1 VGAIYQLTFFVSLAI
16 LAILITI
23 FVFAVSLLGR
33 ALEAATKEQEKTTK
47 EQKDAAEEE
56 IAAIQKQIS
65 NLGKKGRIDKEKLEE
80 LEAKLKQLR
89 KQDERF
95 EKKLSRIGK
104 APQLLT
110 VRGGVV
116 PPATSLL
123 GALLLTAGAW
133 YLSTIQIFICI
144 PLLIWILGLA
154 AIAYSVSRIYLSL
167 KMIEGVAITSEE
179 TALRRT
185 IEAFKIAQKELEEE
199 RKPKLGLKW
208 RGTNPPFHIKAD
220 SPLELKF
227 GVFCERGDFADDV
240 SVVFFAPPGFTFPT
254 MPTLIQESSHPI
266 VPEFVTTSIRYT
278 PPVTRGTSLT
288 NDVSVKAPPEVG
300 EFEAYYQISCRGF
313 CSEFEKFKIVVEEPE
328 LEPEDI
334 QF

>member
-1 VGAIYQLTFFVSLAI
+1 MGVVYQLTFFLALAI
-16 LAILITI
+16 LATLITI

-65 NLGKKGRIDKEKLEE
+65 NLGEKGRIDKEKLEE

-116 PPATSLL
+116 PPAASLL

-133 YLSTIQIFICI
+133 GLSETQTFVPIT
-144 PLLIWILGLA
+144 LWVLGLA
-154 AIAYSVSRIYLSL
+154 AIVYSVTRIYKSL
-167 KMIEGVAITSEE
+167 KVIESVAITSEE
-179 TALRRT
+179 AALKRT
-185 IEAFKIAQKELEEE
+185 IDAFKIAQKELEEE
-199 RKPKLGLKW
+199 RKPELGLKW

-220 SPLELKF
+220 STLELTF
-227 GVFCERGDFADDV
+227 AVFCERGDFADDV

-254 MPTLIQESSHPI
+254 MLTLIQDSNHPI
-266 VPEFVTTSIRYT
+266 VPEFVTTIIRYS
-278 PPVTRGTSLT
+278 PPVTRGTSLAQ
-288 NDVSVKAPPEVG
+288 DVSFKAPPEVG
-300 EFEAYYQISCRGF
+300 EFEAYYQISC
-313 CSEFEKFKIVVEEPE
+313 
-328 LEPEDI
+328 L
-334 QF
+334 Q